1 MAGFIKSER
10 KLLRKTIKTVCTEIG
25 KKHHWFMEFY
35 RSAMY
40 TYGNTKY
47 KRYYKKYPVDD
58 KIVLFQVFWGKK
70 YCCSPKAIYEKML
83 RDERFNDYTF
93 VWVFKKP
100 KQFAYLENNKNTVVV
115 RWGSR
120 EAMEYYSRAK
130 FWIANTRVKEEYDKK
145 PEQIYIQCWHGTPLK
160 KLGYDI
166 EVKGNNATNTN
177 EDICKKYSQDAARYT
192 YMVSPSEFTTE
203 KLASAFGLPDSSIV
217 QTIGYPRNDFL
228 INYTDED
235 VDAIYTKLSIDCMSK
250 TGEYKDINKLKKHF
264 GIDRDKKVI
273 LYAPTWREDQHV
285 SGQGYTYDLNID
297 FSRLQQEFGKDYI
310 ILFRAHYFISN
321 LIDLSEYR
329 GFVYDVSNYDDINEL
344 YVISDILIT
353 DYSSV
358 FFDYS
363 NLHRPMLFYMY
374 DYEKYKNEMHDFY
387 FDLSELPGPIVETE
401 DDLIK
406 EIKSLDTYWDKYTE
420 PYKAFNDKFTYLD
433 DGKATER
440 LIDICIANK

>member
-1 MAGFIKSER
+1 MAGFIKSEKR
-10 KLLRKTIKTVCTEIG
+10 LLHKTIKTVCTEIG
-25 KKHHWFMEFY
+25 KKHHWFMELY

-40 TYGNTKY
+40 TYGNIKY

-83 RDERFNDYTF
+83 QDERFDDYTF

-100 KQFAYLENNKNTVVV
+100 KQFAYLEDNKNTVVV
-115 RWGSR
+115 RWGSK
-120 EAMEYYSRAK
+120 EAMEYYSKAK
-130 FWIANTRVKEEYDKK
+130 FWIANTRVREEYDKK

-177 EDICKKYSQDAARYT
+177 EDICKKYSQDAERYT
-192 YMVSPSEFTTE
+192 YMISPSDFSTE
-203 KLASAFGLPDSSIV
+203 KFASAFGLPDPSIL

-235 VDAIYTKLSIDCMSK
+235 VEAIYTKLSIDCMSK

-264 GIDRDKKVI
+264 GIDRSKKVI

-297 FSRLQQEFGKDYI
+297 FSRLQKEFGDEYI

-401 DDLIK
+401 DALID
-406 EIKSLDTYWDKYTE
+406 EIKSLDTYWDKFAE

-440 LIDICIANK
+440 LIDTCIANK